1 MDFKIIIQARL
12 GSSRLPR
19 KVLIPFV
26 NNKSILQILIENLL
40 KVFSKD
46 QIILA
51 TTKSDI
57 DDELERFAI
66 NNKLN
71 YFRGEESNVLKRFID
86 CAEHLKVSNIIRV
99 CADNPF
105 LMPQFI
111 TEIIN
116 NVDEEYDYVSFKFPD
131 GTPTIKSHIGLF
143 AEYTNLR
150 ALKKIAELTADPIY
164 LEHVTNYLYSHSS
177 LFRIKFINLPPNL
190 QNRKDIRL
198 TIDSQED
205 FDNLK
210 ELYKNLPEITDE
222 NFLKD
227 LLFAID
233 NNYQLKNI
241 MIEQIKKYEK

>member
-19 KVLIPFV
+19 KVLMPFV

-57 DDELERFAI
+57 DDELERFSI
-66 NNKLN
+66 KNKLN

-86 CAEHLKVSNIIRV
+86 CAEHFKLSKIIRV

-105 LMPQFI
+105 LMPKFI

-143 AEYTNLR
+143 AEYTNLG
-150 ALKKIAELTADPIY
+150 ALKKIAELTTDPIY

-233 NNYQLKNI
+233 NDYQLKNI